1 MESLP
6 PKVIKTMLVTAVLT
20 FLLLVLAYYTVA

>member
-6 PKVIKTMLVTAVLT
+6 PNVIKTMLVTVVLT
-20 FLLLVLAYYTVA
+20 FLLLVLAYYALA